1 MRICFVS
8 GIVVDVDW
16 LVELKALRDQHGYEI
31 AAVVASDEGPTGD
44 RLRAWDIPY
53 HVRRLDLGRD
63 RAAIY
68 DAILDLARLFRR
80 EGYDVVQGHDFNSAV
95 LARAAAWVA
104 DVPVRATRVLGTV
117 HLEAPLS
124 RVLEQ
129 ATCWMNTLLLGV
141 DYTLSQYRSMGVPP
155 ARLAWIASSVDPT
168 KFEVGAGRGAY
179 LRQAFGFSEDSAL
192 VGLVGHFYP
201 RLAPSPWTP
210 ELMYGRCAKGHEDLL
225 RAAPEILEALPHV
238 RFVMLGGG
246 FGAEGRAHLEEMKD
260 LAITL
265 GVSDRVVFAGAH
277 PDMPAVLR
285 DLDVCVQPSLTENL
299 ARATME
305 ALLMERPVV
314 ASRTGGLVD
323 LIEDGVTGLL
333 TPPKDPQRLAAA
345 VVWLLRHPQEG
356 QAMGRAGRQRVLE
369 KASPQGIAGRL
380 AKQYQRVYDQS
391 GGRGRRVV
399 RWYRERLLRQGLR
412 FVFGKLVWATL
423 RFHQPPRSLPEHV
436 NLFLLASG
444 VAEWG
449 PWILGLNLYRR
460 WATGPFGFLSADGS
474 FPRQVVRGASK
485 PSAGSSPTNS

>member
-238 RFVMLGGG
+238 RFVMLGGVVTG
-246 FGAEGRAHLEEMKD
+246 KARRWDVSWMF
-260 LAITL
+260 LACFL
-265 GVSDRVVFAGAH
+265 GMV
-277 PDMPAVLR
+277 
-285 DLDVCVQPSLTENL
+285 L
-299 ARATME
+299 ARVLLLGQNPWVFVHQLGNG
-305 ALLMERPVV
+305 ALLLFAFFMI
-314 ASRTGGLVD
+314 S
-323 LIEDGVTGLL
+323 
-333 TPPKDPQRLAAA
+333 DPMTIPNHR
-345 VVWLLRHPQEG
+345 
-356 QAMGRAGRQRVLE
+356 RA
-369 KASPQGIAGRL
+369 
-380 AKQYQRVYDQS
+380 
-391 GGRGRRVV
+391 
-399 RWYRERLLRQGLR
+399 RLLYALIVAAFAIWWQYVLFRPNA
-412 FVFGKLVWATL
+412 LVWA
-423 RFHQPPRSLPEHV
+423 
-436 NLFLLASG
+436 LFLCTPLVPLLDRLWRA
-444 VAEWG
+444 
-449 PWILGLNLYRR
+449 RR
-460 WATGPFGFLSADGS
+460 FQW
-474 FPRQVVRGASK
+474 K
-485 PSAGSSPTNS
+485 PA